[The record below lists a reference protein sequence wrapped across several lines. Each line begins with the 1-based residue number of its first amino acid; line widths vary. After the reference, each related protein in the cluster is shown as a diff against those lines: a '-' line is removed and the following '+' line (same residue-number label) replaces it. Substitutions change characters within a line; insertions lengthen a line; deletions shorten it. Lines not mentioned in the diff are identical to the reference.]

1 MTEEYQSYTDQRL
14 AIEKKFNNDLSALRT
29 ERSKYQNNGDT
40 AKVAQIDRSIAEAT
54 KNKGKSMMGLAF
66 EQLKQT
72 PEYVRAFEN
81 LKNTSSE
88 TLSSLLS
95 QLENAKQTAARV
107 LNPEDLREY
116 TSTIQSIMDELDS
129 RNPLKALL
137 DRKKELEEVGEE
149 LKRAKEQLDYV
160 QAGGK
165 IVTGIKSTN
174 FNKDTGAIEVE
185 NEYMSVAKAIEIY
198 RKAQDKAAKSS
209 NKFQKAEEEVADV
222 VDKLFSSI
230 KDVGDTIGGTSGE
243 VLSFIG
249 EIGLFVTSSINAWE
263 TASKAGSKA
272 VQAVEK
278 ASVILAVISTVIQL
292 MQKLSSLTK
301 SAYEQYETYAE
312 KVKEINTLKD
322 AVNEYT
328 IAVLEA

>member
-1 MTEEYQSYTDQRL
+1 MGKEHPDYKNKGLVFEPKTKTKADLSKDKQDALVAYENAAAEARKKAEEALFKSLTGEYQSYTDQRL
-14 AIEKKFNNDLSALRT
+14 AIEKKFNQDLAALQA
-29 ERSKYQNNGDT
+29 ERSKYQKNGDT
-40 AKVAQIDRSIAEAT
+40 DKVAQIDRSMAQAT
-54 KNKGKSMMGLAF
+54 KDKGKSLMGLDF

-95 QLENAKQTAARV
+95 QLENAKQTAAKV

-129 RNPLKALL
+129 RNPFKALL

-165 IVTGIKSTN
+165 IVTGIRSTN

-209 NKFQKAEEEVADV
+209 NDFQKAEEEVADV
-222 VDKLFSSI
+222 VDQLFSSI
-230 KDVGDTIGGTSGE
+230 KM
-243 VLSFIG
+243 L
-249 EIGLFVTSSINAWE
+249 
-263 TASKAGSKA
+263 
-272 VQAVEK
+272 
-278 ASVILAVISTVIQL
+278 VIR
-292 MQKLSSLTK
+292 
-301 SAYEQYETYAE
+301 
-312 KVKEINTLKD
+312 
-322 AVNEYT
+322 
-328 IAVLEA
+328 